1 MEAAARLRAVTA
13 RAMWIGERRDQSAT
27 SGAADDFGRMIEPHL
42 GELHAHCYK
51 MLASTHDADDA
62 LQDALLR
69 AWRGLGGFDPSRPL
83 RPWLYKVTTNACLDT
98 IAQRGRRDVSS
109 PLGRRS
115 AGAAPLWLEPYPDQ
129 AERLSDGYAAP
140 EARYEQREAVELA
153 FVVALQRITPRQRAV
168 LILRDVLGF
177 SARETAEALGTS
189 GASVNSALQRAR
201 QTVETQLPGPSQ
213 LSTLRSL
220 GDERLHEIAQRF
232 MDAFESGDVTTIM
245 ALLTEDI
252 AFSMPADGTRSDGQH
267 AVSRSWLMPSGPPNS
282 LRYIQTQAN
291 GQLAFAVYRIDPVS
305 GSYLPLALDVVSM
318 RGALVSAVAAFRQ
331 PDSFARFE
339 LPHRFPS
346 ESRRHR
352 LE

>member
-1 MEAAARLRAVTA
+1 
-13 RAMWIGERRDQSAT
+13 
-27 SGAADDFGRMIEPHL
+27 MIEPHL